1 VGDYVLT
8 AENLI
13 TGSLA
18 DDDVAMGGYHDRDPP
33 AEWKWVAVGLRPP
46 GHRRRVAWR

>member
-13 TGSLA
+13 TGSLG
-18 DDDVAMGGYHDRDPP
+18 DDDVAMGGYHRDPP
-33 AEWKWVAVGLRPP
+33 AE
-46 GHRRRVAWR
+46 

>member
-18 DDDVAMGGYHDRDPP
+18 VDDLAMGWYHTRDPP
-33 AEWKWVAVGLRPP
+33 AE
-46 GHRRRVAWR
+46 